1 MNEIIASESGM
12 MFVDNKETELLD
24 RKLFVYNLGELLKQ
38 TREGIVDVELSD
50 NEIVT
55 ITYRDGS
62 KEEVNVNMDS
72 YMAIIKDVVK
82 HI

>member
-1 MNEIIASESGM
+1 MNEIVASESGM